1 MFDQAAAAI
10 SGMSCRC
17 HLSADIEA
25 ITLHCML
32 LLIDLFIGDIC
43 MIKTGIIDIHRYFVV
58 AL

>member
-32 LLIDLFIGDIC
+32 LLIDLFIGDI
-43 MIKTGIIDIHRYFVV
+43 KTGIIDIHRYFVV